1 MSAATKQARY
11 ATNGMRSV
19 MAETMADAAEIF
31 ANRSARKQFGRRG
44 YARTC
49 TQNSYAQDGSLAEY
63 NAFIGLRSGPG
74 QTSGHNI
81 MFTVYREEVAQ

>member
-1 MSAATKQARY
+1 MNRY
-11 ATNGMRSV
+11 TSNGMRAV

-31 ANRSARKQFGRRG
+31 ANRSARKEFGRRG

-49 TQNSYAQDGSLAEY
+49 TQNSYAKEGSLAEY
-63 NAFIGLRSGPG
+63 NAFIGVRSGQG
-74 QTSGHNI
+74 ETSGHNI